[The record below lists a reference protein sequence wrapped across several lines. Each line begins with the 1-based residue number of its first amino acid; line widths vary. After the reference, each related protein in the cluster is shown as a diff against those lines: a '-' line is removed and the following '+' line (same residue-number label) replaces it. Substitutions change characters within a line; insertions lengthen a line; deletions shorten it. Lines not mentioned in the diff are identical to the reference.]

1 MTDKEIIDAGFYVF
15 SPSEIKSANI
25 EKCFQKRYDDEYG
38 KKYFITINKW
48 KAMRHLYTGILIDPS
63 YEYETQLYKKG
74 SHDPIDLLFHHGWSI
89 NDVECYMQAMWN
101 TGLFEHYETFTE
113 N

>member
-25 EKCFQKRYDDEYG
+25 EKCFQKRY
-38 KKYFITINKW
+38 
-48 KAMRHLYTGILIDPS
+48 ILIDPS

-101 TGLFEHYETFTE
+101 TGLFEHYETFIE